1 MTALSLSEA
10 LTALEK
16 RLSTSSAEEVERV
29 LEEARALRRMHPEAV
44 RVLRLEAHASLRAQR
59 WSEAAEVFERVVSIV
74 PTDGAALAGLA
85 HALHQLGR
93 TAEAAAAARQALD
106 YLPHAE
112 GVRAVLGGACEGN
125 AAYRAALLNL
135 RVGRLSQ
142 AVRRLQSLAQA
153 NPDRLDMRLMASLAL
168 WRVGAYIV
176 AAEQCMALLD
186 TAPDVLAAHVVLGDV
201 WHRAGA
207 SSLASWHWS
216 VVARFDPDHSEVRA
230 LFGQQTPAALLQGQT
245 SLAYGAEHTPQ
256 AALTLNLRLREEE
269 TPQLAPSWSKAWL
282 PLVDSDTHEEVNM
295 PQMPAEQVAA
305 WDSLEDQAGFVELQD
320 FQFSRSEATQW
331 QPAPH
336 EHRDM
341 PDEAAATL
349 EQARRALRHAKGQQ
363 LDELIATL
371 ERMRARTPDNAELL
385 TLLGQAYLRRGDTE
399 RALATYQQ
407 ALAKM

>member
-1 MTALSLSEA
+1 
-10 LTALEK
+10 
-16 RLSTSSAEEVERV
+16 
-29 LEEARALRRMHPEAV
+29 
-44 RVLRLEAHASLRAQR
+44 
-59 WSEAAEVFERVVSIV
+59 
-74 PTDGAALAGLA
+74 
-85 HALHQLGR
+85 
-93 TAEAAAAARQALD
+93 
-106 YLPHAE
+106 
-112 GVRAVLGGACEGN
+112 
-125 AAYRAALLNL
+125 
-135 RVGRLSQ
+135 
-142 AVRRLQSLAQA
+142 
-153 NPDRLDMRLMASLAL
+153 
-168 WRVGAYIV
+168 
-176 AAEQCMALLD
+176 
-186 TAPDVLAAHVVLGDV
+186 
-201 WHRAGA
+201 
-207 SSLASWHWS
+207 
-216 VVARFDPDHSEVRA
+216 
-230 LFGQQTPAALLQGQT
+230 
-245 SLAYGAEHTPQ
+245 
-256 AALTLNLRLREEE
+256 
-269 TPQLAPSWSKAWL
+269 
-282 PLVDSDTHEEVNM
+282 M